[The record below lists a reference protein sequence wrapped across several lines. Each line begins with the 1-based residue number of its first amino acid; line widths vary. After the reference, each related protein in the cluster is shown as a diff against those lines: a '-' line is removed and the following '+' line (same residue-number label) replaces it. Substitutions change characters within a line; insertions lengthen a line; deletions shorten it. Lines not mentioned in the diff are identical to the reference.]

1 MGPEDATAARCD
13 VRVTVIATDAS
24 TESVRAIRRY
34 DAGGV
39 CINIDYAIHGT
50 RGPTARVSLAN
61 QRELSSI
68 NAQ

>member
-1 MGPEDATAARCD
+1 M
-13 VRVTVIATDAS
+13 IATDAS

-34 DAGGV
+34 EAGGV

>member
-1 MGPEDATAARCD
+1 MIATD
-13 VRVTVIATDAS
+13 TTDAS